1 MYNAALMKLLII
13 LTVCIFG
20 SLMSL
25 IAAYTFS
32 KLKMVNYAD
41 YFVSFAVGSLLGAA
55 FLEII
60 PHAYELSSD
69 LHKVSFNV
77 LIGIFVFFTLE
88 KLLVWRHCHGSH
100 CENHSPVVSHDVK
113 KGSILII
120 GDCFHNFIDGILIA
134 SAFLVDINLGMIT
147 AVAIIAHEVPHEI
160 SNFSIL
166 INSGYSLSK
175 ALLMNII
182 TGCAMILGAILAYFV
197 LSDLEFLIPIILAFA
212 ASSMIYVAISDLIP
226 SLHKKVEIKQTFQ
239 QTFSIFLGVLIIYFL
254 HSLIH

>member
-1 MYNAALMKLLII
+1 MNLLII
-13 LTVCIFG
+13 IAVCFFG
-20 SLMSL
+20 SLLSL
-25 IAAYTFS
+25 TFAFLFS

-41 YFVSFAVGSLLGAA
+41 YFVSFAVGTLLGAA

-60 PHAYELSSD
+60 PHAYELSRD
-69 LHKVSFNV
+69 LHQISLIV
-77 LIGIFVFFTLE
+77 LVGILVFFILE
-88 KLLVWRHCHGSH
+88 KLLVWRHCHVSH
-100 CENHSPVVSHDVK
+100 CENHSPVANHDVK

-134 SAFLVDINLGMIT
+134 SAFIVDINLGLIT
-147 AVAIIAHEVPHEI
+147 ALAIIVHEIPQEI

-166 INSGYSLSK
+166 INSGYSLSRT
-175 ALLMNII
+175 LLMNVI
-182 TGCAMILGAILAYFV
+182 TGFAMIIGAILAYFV
-197 LSDLEFLIPIILAFA
+197 LNDLEFLIPIILAFA

>member
-1 MYNAALMKLLII
+1 MNLLII
-13 LTVCIFG
+13 IAVCFFG
-20 SLMSL
+20 SLLSL
-25 IAAYTFS
+25 TLAFLFS

-41 YFVSFAVGSLLGAA
+41 YFVSFAVGTLLGAA

-60 PHAYELSSD
+60 PHAYELSRD
-69 LHKVSFNV
+69 LHQISLIV
-77 LIGIFVFFTLE
+77 LVGILIFFILE

-100 CENHSPVVSHDVK
+100 CENHSPVVNHDVK

-120 GDCFHNFIDGILIA
+120 GDCFHNFIDGILIS
-134 SAFLVDINLGMIT
+134 SAFIVDINLGLIT
-147 AVAIIAHEVPHEI
+147 ALAIIVHEIPQEI

-166 INSGYSLSK
+166 INSGYSLSRT
-175 ALLMNII
+175 LLMNVI
-182 TGCAMILGAILAYFV
+182 TGFAMIIGAILAYSV
-197 LSDLEFLIPIILAFA
+197 LNDLEFLIPIILAFA

>member
-1 MYNAALMKLLII
+1 MNLLII
-13 LTVCIFG
+13 IAVCFFG
-20 SLMSL
+20 SLLSL
-25 IAAYTFS
+25 TLAVLFS

-41 YFVSFAVGSLLGAA
+41 YFVSFAVGTLLGAA

-60 PHAYELSSD
+60 PHAYELSRD
-69 LHKVSFNV
+69 LHQISLIV
-77 LIGIFVFFTLE
+77 LVGILVFFILE

-100 CENHSPVVSHDVK
+100 CENHSPVVNHDVK

-134 SAFLVDINLGMIT
+134 SAFIVDINLGLIT
-147 AVAIIAHEVPHEI
+147 ALAIIVHEIPQEI

-166 INSGYSLSK
+166 INSGYSLSRT
-175 ALLMNII
+175 LLMNVI
-182 TGCAMILGAILAYFV
+182 TGCAMIVGAILAYFV
-197 LSDLEFLIPIILAFA
+197 LNDLEFLIPIILAFA

>member
-1 MYNAALMKLLII
+1 MNLLII
-13 LTVCIFG
+13 IAVCFFG
-20 SLMSL
+20 SLLSL
-25 IAAYTFS
+25 TLAFLFS

-41 YFVSFAVGSLLGAA
+41 YFVSFAVGTLLGAA

-60 PHAYELSSD
+60 PHAYELSRD
-69 LHKVSFNV
+69 LHQISLIV
-77 LIGIFVFFTLE
+77 LVGILVFFILE

-100 CENHSPVVSHDVK
+100 CENHSPVANHDVK

-134 SAFLVDINLGMIT
+134 SAFIVDINLGLIT
-147 AVAIIAHEVPHEI
+147 ALAIIVHEIPQEI

-166 INSGYSLSK
+166 INSGYSLSRT
-175 ALLMNII
+175 LLMNVI
-182 TGCAMILGAILAYFV
+182 TGFAMIIGAILAYFV
-197 LSDLEFLIPIILAFA
+197 LNDLEFLIPIILAFA

>member
-1 MYNAALMKLLII
+1 MNLLII
-13 LTVCIFG
+13 IAVCFFG
-20 SLMSL
+20 SLLSL
-25 IAAYTFS
+25 MLAFLFS

-41 YFVSFAVGSLLGAA
+41 YFVSFAVGTLLGAA

-60 PHAYELSSD
+60 PHAYELSRD
-69 LHKVSFNV
+69 LHQISLIV
-77 LIGIFVFFTLE
+77 LIGILVFFILE

-100 CENHSPVVSHDVK
+100 CENHSPVVNHDVK

-134 SAFLVDINLGMIT
+134 SAFIVDINLGLIT
-147 AVAIIAHEVPHEI
+147 ALAIIVHEIPQEI

-166 INSGYSLSK
+166 INSGYSLSRT
-175 ALLMNII
+175 LLMNIV
-182 TGCAMILGAILAYFV
+182 TGCAMILGAILAYFI
-197 LSDLEFLIPIILAFA
+197 LNDLEFLIPIILSFA

-239 QTFSIFLGVLIIYFL
+239 QTFSIFLGVIIIYFL

>member
-1 MYNAALMKLLII
+1 MNLLII
-13 LTVCIFG
+13 IAVCFFG
-20 SLMSL
+20 SLLSL
-25 IAAYTFS
+25 MLAFLFS

-41 YFVSFAVGSLLGAA
+41 YFVSFAVGTLLGAA

-60 PHAYELSSD
+60 PHAYELSRD
-69 LHKVSFNV
+69 LHQISLIV
-77 LIGIFVFFTLE
+77 LVGILVFFILE

-100 CENHSPVVSHDVK
+100 CENHSPVVNHDVK

-134 SAFLVDINLGMIT
+134 SAFIVDINLGLIT
-147 AVAIIAHEVPHEI
+147 ALAIIVHEIPQEI

-166 INSGYSLSK
+166 INSGYSLSRT
-175 ALLMNII
+175 LLMNVI
-182 TGCAMILGAILAYFV
+182 TGFAMIIGAILAYFV
-197 LSDLEFLIPIILAFA
+197 LNDLEFLIPIILAFA

>member
-1 MYNAALMKLLII
+1 MNLLII
-13 LTVCIFG
+13 IAVCFFG
-20 SLMSL
+20 SLLSL
-25 IAAYTFS
+25 TFAFLFS

-41 YFVSFAVGSLLGAA
+41 YFVSFAVGTLLGAA

-60 PHAYELSSD
+60 PHAYELSRD
-69 LHKVSFNV
+69 LHQISLIV
-77 LIGIFVFFTLE
+77 LVGILVFFILE

-100 CENHSPVVSHDVK
+100 CENHSPVVNHDVK

-134 SAFLVDINLGMIT
+134 SAFIVDINLGLIT
-147 AVAIIAHEVPHEI
+147 ALAIIVHEIPQEI

-166 INSGYSLSK
+166 INSGYSLSRT
-175 ALLMNII
+175 LLMNVI
-182 TGCAMILGAILAYFV
+182 TGFAMIIGAILAYFV
-197 LSDLEFLIPIILAFA
+197 LNDLEFLIPIILAFA

>member
-1 MYNAALMKLLII
+1 MNLLII
-13 LTVCIFG
+13 IAVCFFG
-20 SLMSL
+20 SLLSL
-25 IAAYTFS
+25 MLAYLFS

-41 YFVSFAVGSLLGAA
+41 YFVSFAVGTLLGAA

-60 PHAYELSSD
+60 PHAYELSRD
-69 LHKVSFNV
+69 LHQISLIV
-77 LIGIFVFFTLE
+77 LVGILVFFILE

-100 CENHSPVVSHDVK
+100 CENHSPVVNHDVK

-134 SAFLVDINLGMIT
+134 SAFIVDINLGLIT
-147 AVAIIAHEVPHEI
+147 ALAIIVHEIPQEI

-166 INSGYSLSK
+166 IKSGYSLSRT
-175 ALLMNII
+175 LLMNII
-182 TGCAMILGAILAYFV
+182 TGCAMIVGAILAYFV
-197 LSDLEFLIPIILAFA
+197 LNDLEFLIPIILAFA

-226 SLHKKVEIKQTFQ
+226 SLHKKVEIRQTFQ

>member
-1 MYNAALMKLLII
+1 MNLLVII
-13 LTVCIFG
+13 AVCFFG
-20 SLMSL
+20 SLLSL
-25 IAAYTFS
+25 TLAFLFS

-41 YFVSFAVGSLLGAA
+41 YFVSFAVGTLLGAA

-60 PHAYELSSD
+60 PHAYELSRD
-69 LHKVSFNV
+69 LHQISLIV
-77 LIGIFVFFTLE
+77 LVGILIFFILE

-100 CENHSPVVSHDVK
+100 CENHSPVVNHDVK

-134 SAFLVDINLGMIT
+134 SAFIVDINLGLIT
-147 AVAIIAHEVPHEI
+147 ALAIIVHEIPQEI

-166 INSGYSLSK
+166 INSGYSLSRT
-175 ALLMNII
+175 LLMNVI
-182 TGCAMILGAILAYFV
+182 TGLAMIIGAILAYFV
-197 LSDLEFLIPIILAFA
+197 LNDLEFLIPIILAFA

>member
-1 MYNAALMKLLII
+1 MNLLII
-13 LTVCIFG
+13 IVVCFFG
-20 SLMSL
+20 SLLSL
-25 IAAYTFS
+25 TLAFLFS

-41 YFVSFAVGSLLGAA
+41 YFVSFAVGTLLGAA

-60 PHAYELSSD
+60 PHAYELSRD
-69 LHKVSFNV
+69 LHQISLIV
-77 LIGIFVFFTLE
+77 LVGILVFFILE

-100 CENHSPVVSHDVK
+100 CENHSPVVNHDVK

-134 SAFLVDINLGMIT
+134 SAFIVDINLGLIT
-147 AVAIIAHEVPHEI
+147 ALAIIVHEIPQEI

-166 INSGYSLSK
+166 INSGYSLSRT
-175 ALLMNII
+175 LLMNVI
-182 TGCAMILGAILAYFV
+182 TGFAMITGAILAYFV
-197 LSDLEFLIPIILAFA
+197 LNDLEFLIPMILSFA

>member
-1 MYNAALMKLLII
+1 MNLLII
-13 LTVCIFG
+13 IAVCFFG
-20 SLMSL
+20 SLLSL
-25 IAAYTFS
+25 MLAFLFS

-41 YFVSFAVGSLLGAA
+41 YFVSFAVGTLLGAA

-60 PHAYELSSD
+60 PHAYELSRD
-69 LHKVSFNV
+69 LHQISLIV
-77 LIGIFVFFTLE
+77 LVGILVFFILE

-100 CENHSPVVSHDVK
+100 CENHSPVVNHDVK

-134 SAFLVDINLGMIT
+134 SAFIVDINLGLIT
-147 AVAIIAHEVPHEI
+147 ALAIIVHEIPQEI

-166 INSGYSLSK
+166 INSGYSLSRT
-175 ALLMNII
+175 LLMNVV
-182 TGCAMILGAILAYFV
+182 TGFAMIIGAILAYFV
-197 LSDLEFLIPIILAFA
+197 LNDLEFLIPIILAFA

>member
-1 MYNAALMKLLII
+1 MNLLII
-13 LTVCIFG
+13 IAVCFFG
-20 SLMSL
+20 SFLSLML
-25 IAAYTFS
+25 AYLFS

-41 YFVSFAVGSLLGAA
+41 YFVSFAVGTLLGAA

-60 PHAYELSSD
+60 PHAYELSRD
-69 LHKVSFNV
+69 LHQISLIV
-77 LIGIFVFFTLE
+77 LIGILVFFILE

-100 CENHSPVVSHDVK
+100 CENHSPVVNHDVK

-134 SAFLVDINLGMIT
+134 SAFIVDINLGLIT
-147 AVAIIAHEVPHEI
+147 ALAIIVHEIPQEI

-166 INSGYSLSK
+166 INSGYSLSRT
-175 ALLMNII
+175 LLMNII
-182 TGCAMILGAILAYFV
+182 TGCAMIIGAILAYFV
-197 LSDLEFLIPIILAFA
+197 LNDLEFLIPIILSFA

>member
-1 MYNAALMKLLII
+1 MNLLII
-13 LTVCIFG
+13 ISVCFFG
-20 SLMSL
+20 SVLSLML
-25 IAAYTFS
+25 AYLFS

-41 YFVSFAVGSLLGAA
+41 YFVSLAVGTLLGAA

-60 PHAYELSSD
+60 PHAYELSGD
-69 LHKVSFNV
+69 LHQISLIV
-77 LIGIFVFFTLE
+77 LIGILVFFILE

-100 CENHSPVVSHDVK
+100 CENHSPVVNHDVK

-134 SAFLVDINLGMIT
+134 SAFIVDINLGLIT
-147 AVAIIAHEVPHEI
+147 ALAIIVHEIPQEI

-166 INSGYSLSK
+166 INSGYSLSRT
-175 ALLMNII
+175 LMMNII
-182 TGCAMILGAILAYFV
+182 TGCAMIIGAILAYFV
-197 LSDLEFLIPIILAFA
+197 LNDLEELIPIILSLA

-226 SLHKKVEIKQTFQ
+226 SLHKKVQIMQTLQ
-239 QTFSIFLGVLIIYFL
+239 QTFSILFGVLIIYFL

>member
-1 MYNAALMKLLII
+1 MNLLII
-13 LTVCIFG
+13 IAVCFFG
-20 SLMSL
+20 SFLSLML
-25 IAAYTFS
+25 AYLFS

-41 YFVSFAVGSLLGAA
+41 YFVSFAVGTLLGAA

-60 PHAYELSSD
+60 PHAYELSRD
-69 LHKVSFNV
+69 LHQISLIV
-77 LIGIFVFFTLE
+77 LIGILVFFILE

-100 CENHSPVVSHDVK
+100 CENHSPVVNHDVK

-134 SAFLVDINLGMIT
+134 SAFIVDINLGLIT
-147 AVAIIAHEVPHEI
+147 ALAIIVHEIPQEI

-166 INSGYSLSK
+166 INSGYSLSRT
-175 ALLMNII
+175 LLMNII
-182 TGCAMILGAILAYFV
+182 TGCAMIIGAILAYFV
-197 LSDLEFLIPIILAFA
+197 LNDLEFLIPMILSFA

-226 SLHKKVEIKQTFQ
+226 SLHKKAEIKQTFQ

>member
-1 MYNAALMKLLII
+1 MNLLII
-13 LTVCIFG
+13 IAVCFFG
-20 SLMSL
+20 SLLSL
-25 IAAYTFS
+25 MLAYLFS

-41 YFVSFAVGSLLGAA
+41 YFVSFAVGTLLGAA

-60 PHAYELSSD
+60 PHAYELSRD
-69 LHKVSFNV
+69 LHQISLIV
-77 LIGIFVFFTLE
+77 LIGILVFFILE

-100 CENHSPVVSHDVK
+100 CENHSPVVNHDIK

-134 SAFLVDINLGMIT
+134 SAFIVDINLGLIT
-147 AVAIIAHEVPHEI
+147 ALAIIVHEIPQEI

-166 INSGYSLSK
+166 INSGYSLSRT
-175 ALLMNII
+175 LLMNII
-182 TGCAMILGAILAYFV
+182 TGCAMIIGAILAYFV
-197 LSDLEFLIPIILAFA
+197 LNDLEFLIPIILSFA

>member
-1 MYNAALMKLLII
+1 MNLLII
-13 LTVCIFG
+13 IAVCFFG
-20 SLMSL
+20 SLLSL
-25 IAAYTFS
+25 TLAYLFS

-41 YFVSFAVGSLLGAA
+41 YFVSFAVGTLLGAA

-60 PHAYELSSD
+60 PHAYELSRD
-69 LHKVSFNV
+69 LHQISLIV
-77 LIGIFVFFTLE
+77 LIGILVFFILE

-100 CENHSPVVSHDVK
+100 CENHSPVVNHDVK

-134 SAFLVDINLGMIT
+134 SAFIVDINLGLIT
-147 AVAIIAHEVPHEI
+147 ALAIIVHEIPQEI

-166 INSGYSLSK
+166 INSGYSLSRT
-175 ALLMNII
+175 LLMNIV

-197 LSDLEFLIPIILAFA
+197 LNDLEFLIPMILAFA

-226 SLHKKVEIKQTFQ
+226 TLHKKVEIKQTFQ

>member
-1 MYNAALMKLLII
+1 MNLLII
-13 LTVCIFG
+13 IAVCFFG
-20 SLMSL
+20 SLLSL
-25 IAAYTFS
+25 MLACLFS

-41 YFVSFAVGSLLGAA
+41 YFVSFAVGTLLGAA

-60 PHAYELSSD
+60 PHAYELSRD
-69 LHKVSFNV
+69 LHQISLIV
-77 LIGIFVFFTLE
+77 LIGILVFFILE

-100 CENHSPVVSHDVK
+100 CENHSPVVNHDVK

-134 SAFLVDINLGMIT
+134 SAFIVDINLGLIT
-147 AVAIIAHEVPHEI
+147 ALAIIVHEIPQEI

-166 INSGYSLSK
+166 INSGYSLSRT
-175 ALLMNII
+175 LLMNIV

-197 LSDLEFLIPIILAFA
+197 LNDLEFLIPIILSFA

-239 QTFSIFLGVLIIYFL
+239 QTSSILLGVLIIYFL

>member
-1 MYNAALMKLLII
+1 MNLLII
-13 LTVCIFG
+13 IAVCFFG
-20 SLMSL
+20 SLLSL
-25 IAAYTFS
+25 MLAYLFS

-41 YFVSFAVGSLLGAA
+41 YFVSFAVGTLLGAA

-60 PHAYELSSD
+60 PHAYELSRD
-69 LHKVSFNV
+69 LHQISLIV
-77 LIGIFVFFTLE
+77 LIGILVFFILE

-100 CENHSPVVSHDVK
+100 CENHSPVVNHDVK

-134 SAFLVDINLGMIT
+134 SAFIVDINLGLIT
-147 AVAIIAHEVPHEI
+147 ALAIIVHEIPQEI

-166 INSGYSLSK
+166 INSGYSLSRT
-175 ALLMNII
+175 LLMNIV

-197 LSDLEFLIPIILAFA
+197 LNDLEFLIPMILAFA

>member
-1 MYNAALMKLLII
+1 MNLLII
-13 LTVCIFG
+13 IAVCFFG
-20 SLMSL
+20 SLLSL
-25 IAAYTFS
+25 TLAYLFS

-41 YFVSFAVGSLLGAA
+41 YFVSFAVGTLLGAA

-60 PHAYELSSD
+60 PHAYEISRD
-69 LHKVSFNV
+69 LHQISLIV
-77 LIGIFVFFTLE
+77 LIGILVFFILE

-100 CENHSPVVSHDVK
+100 CENHSPVVNHDVK

-134 SAFLVDINLGMIT
+134 SAFIVDINLGLIT
-147 AVAIIAHEVPHEI
+147 ALAIIVHEIPQEI

-166 INSGYSLSK
+166 INSGYSLSRT
-175 ALLMNII
+175 LLMNIV
-182 TGCAMILGAILAYFV
+182 TGCAMIIGAILAYFV
-197 LSDLEFLIPIILAFA
+197 LNDLEFLIPMILSFA

>member
-1 MYNAALMKLLII
+1 MNLLII
-13 LTVCIFG
+13 IAVCFFG
-20 SLMSL
+20 SLLSL
-25 IAAYTFS
+25 TLAFLFS

-41 YFVSFAVGSLLGAA
+41 YFVSFAVGTLLGAA

-60 PHAYELSSD
+60 PHAYELSRD
-69 LHKVSFNV
+69 LHQISLIV
-77 LIGIFVFFTLE
+77 LVGILIFFILE

-100 CENHSPVVSHDVK
+100 CENHSPVVNHDVK

-134 SAFLVDINLGMIT
+134 SAFIVDINLGLIT
-147 AVAIIAHEVPHEI
+147 ALAIIVHEIPQEI

-166 INSGYSLSK
+166 INSGYSLSRT
-175 ALLMNII
+175 LLMNVI
-182 TGCAMILGAILAYFV
+182 TGFAMIIGAILAYFV

-239 QTFSIFLGVLIIYFL
+239 QTFSIFFGVLIIYFL

>member
-1 MYNAALMKLLII
+1 MNLLII
-13 LTVCIFG
+13 IAVCFFG
-20 SLMSL
+20 SLLSL
-25 IAAYTFS
+25 MLAYLFS

-41 YFVSFAVGSLLGAA
+41 YFVSFAVGTLLGAA

-60 PHAYELSSD
+60 PHAYELSRD
-69 LHKVSFNV
+69 LHQISLIV
-77 LIGIFVFFTLE
+77 LIGILIFFILE

-100 CENHSPVVSHDVK
+100 CENHSPVVNHDVK

-134 SAFLVDINLGMIT
+134 SAFIVDINLGLIT
-147 AVAIIAHEVPHEI
+147 ALAIIVHEIPQEI

-166 INSGYSLSK
+166 INSGYSLSRT
-175 ALLMNII
+175 LLMNVI
-182 TGCAMILGAILAYFV
+182 TGFAMIIGAILAYFV
-197 LSDLEFLIPIILAFA
+197 LNDLEFLIPMILSFA

>member
-1 MYNAALMKLLII
+1 MNLLII
-13 LTVCIFG
+13 IAVCFFG
-20 SLMSL
+20 SLLSL
-25 IAAYTFS
+25 TLAFLFS

-41 YFVSFAVGSLLGAA
+41 YFVSFAVGTLLGAA

-60 PHAYELSSD
+60 PHAYELSRD
-69 LHKVSFNV
+69 LHQISLIV
-77 LIGIFVFFTLE
+77 LIGILVFFILE

-100 CENHSPVVSHDVK
+100 CENHSPVVNHDVK

-134 SAFLVDINLGMIT
+134 SAFIVDINLGLIT
-147 AVAIIAHEVPHEI
+147 ALAIIVHEIPQEI

-166 INSGYSLSK
+166 INSGYSLSRT
-175 ALLMNII
+175 LLMNVI
-182 TGCAMILGAILAYFV
+182 TGFAMIIGAILAYFV
-197 LSDLEFLIPIILAFA
+197 LNDLEFLIPIILAFA

>member
-1 MYNAALMKLLII
+1 MNLLVII
-13 LTVCIFG
+13 AVCFFG
-20 SLMSL
+20 SLLSL
-25 IAAYTFS
+25 TLAYLFS

-41 YFVSFAVGSLLGAA
+41 YFVSFAVGTLLGAA

-60 PHAYELSSD
+60 PHAYGLSRD
-69 LHKVSFNV
+69 LHQISLIV
-77 LIGIFVFFTLE
+77 LMGILVFFILE

-100 CENHSPVVSHDVK
+100 CENHSPEVNHDVK

-134 SAFLVDINLGMIT
+134 SAFIVDINLGLIT
-147 AVAIIAHEVPHEI
+147 ALAIIVHEIPQEI

-166 INSGYSLSK
+166 INSGYSLSRT
-175 ALLMNII
+175 LLMNII
-182 TGCAMILGAILAYFV
+182 TGFAMIIGAILAYFV
-197 LSDLEFLIPIILAFA
+197 LNDLEFLIPIILAFA

>member
-1 MYNAALMKLLII
+1 MNLLII
-13 LTVCIFG
+13 IAVCFFG
-20 SLMSL
+20 SLLSL
-25 IAAYTFS
+25 TLAFLFS

-41 YFVSFAVGSLLGAA
+41 YFVSFAVGTLLGAA

-60 PHAYELSSD
+60 PHAYELSRD
-69 LHKVSFNV
+69 LHQISLFV
-77 LIGIFVFFTLE
+77 LVGILVFFILE

-100 CENHSPVVSHDVK
+100 CENHSPVVNHDVK

-134 SAFLVDINLGMIT
+134 SAFIVDINLGLIT
-147 AVAIIAHEVPHEI
+147 ALAIIVHEIPQEI

-166 INSGYSLSK
+166 INSGYSLSRT
-175 ALLMNII
+175 LLMNVI
-182 TGCAMILGAILAYFV
+182 TGFAMIIGAILAYFV
-197 LSDLEFLIPIILAFA
+197 LNDLEFLIPIILAFA

>member
-1 MYNAALMKLLII
+1 MNLLII
-13 LTVCIFG
+13 IAVCFFG
-20 SLMSL
+20 SLLSL
-25 IAAYTFS
+25 TLAFLFS

-41 YFVSFAVGSLLGAA
+41 YFVSFAVGTLLGAA

-60 PHAYELSSD
+60 PHAYELSRD
-69 LHKVSFNV
+69 LHQISLIV
-77 LIGIFVFFTLE
+77 LIGILVFFILE

-100 CENHSPVVSHDVK
+100 CENHSPVVNHDVK

-134 SAFLVDINLGMIT
+134 SAFIVDINLGLIT
-147 AVAIIAHEVPHEI
+147 ALAIIVHEIPQEI

-166 INSGYSLSK
+166 INSGYSLSRT
-175 ALLMNII
+175 LLMNII
-182 TGCAMILGAILAYFV
+182 TGCAMIIGAILAYFV
-197 LSDLEFLIPIILAFA
+197 LNDLEFLIPTILSFA

>member
-1 MYNAALMKLLII
+1 MNLLVII
-13 LTVCIFG
+13 AVCFFG
-20 SLMSL
+20 SFLSLML
-25 IAAYTFS
+25 AYLFS

-41 YFVSFAVGSLLGAA
+41 YFVSFAVGTLLGAA

-60 PHAYELSSD
+60 PHAYELSRD
-69 LHKVSFNV
+69 LHQISLIV
-77 LIGIFVFFTLE
+77 LIGILVFFILE

-100 CENHSPVVSHDVK
+100 CENHSPVVNHDIK

-134 SAFLVDINLGMIT
+134 SAFIVDINLGLIT
-147 AVAIIAHEVPHEI
+147 ALAIIVHEIPQEI

-166 INSGYSLSK
+166 INSGYSLSRT
-175 ALLMNII
+175 LLMNVI
-182 TGCAMILGAILAYFV
+182 TGFAMIIGAILAYFV
-197 LSDLEFLIPIILAFA
+197 LNDLEFLIPIILAFA

-226 SLHKKVEIKQTFQ
+226 SLHKKVEINQTFQ

>member
-1 MYNAALMKLLII
+1 MNLLII
-13 LTVCIFG
+13 IAVCFFG
-20 SLMSL
+20 SLLSL
-25 IAAYTFS
+25 TLAYLFS

-41 YFVSFAVGSLLGAA
+41 YFVSFAVGTLLGAA

-60 PHAYELSSD
+60 PHAYELSRD
-69 LHKVSFNV
+69 LHQISLIV
-77 LIGIFVFFTLE
+77 LVGILVFFILE

-100 CENHSPVVSHDVK
+100 CENHSPVVNHDIK

-134 SAFLVDINLGMIT
+134 SAFIVDINLGLIT
-147 AVAIIAHEVPHEI
+147 ALAIIVHEIPQEI

-166 INSGYSLSK
+166 INSGYSLSRT
-175 ALLMNII
+175 LLMNIV

-197 LSDLEFLIPIILAFA
+197 LNDLEFLIPMILSFA

>member
-1 MYNAALMKLLII
+1 MNLLVII
-13 LTVCIFG
+13 AVCFFG
-20 SLMSL
+20 SLLSL
-25 IAAYTFS
+25 MLAFLFS

-41 YFVSFAVGSLLGAA
+41 YFVSFAVGTLLGAA

-60 PHAYELSSD
+60 PHAYELSRD
-69 LHKVSFNV
+69 LHQISLIV
-77 LIGIFVFFTLE
+77 LVGILVFFILE

-100 CENHSPVVSHDVK
+100 CENHSPVVNHDVK

-134 SAFLVDINLGMIT
+134 SAFIVDINLGLIT
-147 AVAIIAHEVPHEI
+147 ALAIIVHEIPQEI

-166 INSGYSLSK
+166 INSGYSLSRT
-175 ALLMNII
+175 LLMNVI
-182 TGCAMILGAILAYFV
+182 TGFAMIIGAILAYFV
-197 LSDLEFLIPIILAFA
+197 LNDLEFLIPIILAFA

>member
-1 MYNAALMKLLII
+1 MNLLII
-13 LTVCIFG
+13 IAVCFFG
-20 SLMSL
+20 SLLSL
-25 IAAYTFS
+25 TLAFLFS

-41 YFVSFAVGSLLGAA
+41 YFVSFAVGTLLGAA

-60 PHAYELSSD
+60 PHAYELSRD
-69 LHKVSFNV
+69 LHQISLIV
-77 LIGIFVFFTLE
+77 LVGILIFFILE

-100 CENHSPVVSHDVK
+100 CENHSPVVNHDVK

-134 SAFLVDINLGMIT
+134 SAFIVDINLGLIT
-147 AVAIIAHEVPHEI
+147 ALAIIVHEIPQEI

-166 INSGYSLSK
+166 INSGYSLSRT
-175 ALLMNII
+175 LLMNVI
-182 TGCAMILGAILAYFV
+182 TGFAMIIGAILAYSV
-197 LSDLEFLIPIILAFA
+197 LNDLEFLIPIILAFA

-239 QTFSIFLGVLIIYFL
+239 QTFSILLGVLIIYFL

>member
-1 MYNAALMKLLII
+1 MNLLVII
-13 LTVCIFG
+13 AVCFFG
-20 SLMSL
+20 SLLSL
-25 IAAYTFS
+25 TLAFLFS

-41 YFVSFAVGSLLGAA
+41 YFVSFAVGTLLGAA

-60 PHAYELSSD
+60 PHAYELSRD
-69 LHKVSFNV
+69 LHQISLIV
-77 LIGIFVFFTLE
+77 LVGILIFFILE

-100 CENHSPVVSHDVK
+100 CENHSPVVNHDVK

-134 SAFLVDINLGMIT
+134 SAFIVDINLGLIT
-147 AVAIIAHEVPHEI
+147 ALAIIVHEIPQEI

-166 INSGYSLSK
+166 INSGYSLSRT
-175 ALLMNII
+175 LLMNVI
-182 TGCAMILGAILAYFV
+182 TGFAMIIGAILAYFV
-197 LSDLEFLIPIILAFA
+197 LNDLEFLIPIILAFA

>member
-1 MYNAALMKLLII
+1 MNLLVII
-13 LTVCIFG
+13 AVCFFG
-20 SLMSL
+20 SLLSL
-25 IAAYTFS
+25 TLAYLFS

-41 YFVSFAVGSLLGAA
+41 YFVSFAVGTLLGAA

-60 PHAYELSSD
+60 PHAYELSRD
-69 LHKVSFNV
+69 LHQISLIV
-77 LIGIFVFFTLE
+77 LIGILVFFILE

-100 CENHSPVVSHDVK
+100 CENHSPVVNHDIK

-134 SAFLVDINLGMIT
+134 SAFIVDINLGLIT
-147 AVAIIAHEVPHEI
+147 ALAIIVHEIPQEI

-166 INSGYSLSK
+166 INSGYSLSRT
-175 ALLMNII
+175 LMMNII
-182 TGCAMILGAILAYFV
+182 TGCAMIVGAILAYFV
-197 LSDLEFLIPIILAFA
+197 LNDLEFLIPIILAFA

-226 SLHKKVEIKQTFQ
+226 SLHKKVEIRQTFQ

>member
-1 MYNAALMKLLII
+1 MNLLII
-13 LTVCIFG
+13 IAVCFFG
-20 SLMSL
+20 SVLSLML
-25 IAAYTFS
+25 AYLFS

-41 YFVSFAVGSLLGAA
+41 YFVSLAVGTLLGAA

-60 PHAYELSSD
+60 PHAYELSGD
-69 LHKVSFNV
+69 LHQISLIV
-77 LIGIFVFFTLE
+77 LIGILVFFILE

-100 CENHSPVVSHDVK
+100 CENHSPVVNHDVK

-134 SAFLVDINLGMIT
+134 SAFIVDINLGLIT
-147 AVAIIAHEVPHEI
+147 ALAIIVHEIPQEI

-166 INSGYSLSK
+166 INSGYSLSRT
-175 ALLMNII
+175 LIMNII
-182 TGCAMILGAILAYFV
+182 TGCAMIIGAILAYFV
-197 LSDLEFLIPIILAFA
+197 LNDLEELIPIILSLA

-226 SLHKKVEIKQTFQ
+226 SLHKKVQIKQTLQ
-239 QTFSIFLGVLIIYFL
+239 QTFSILFGVLIIYFL

>member
-1 MYNAALMKLLII
+1 MNLLVII
-13 LTVCIFG
+13 AVCFFG
-20 SLMSL
+20 SLLSL
-25 IAAYTFS
+25 TLAYLFS

-41 YFVSFAVGSLLGAA
+41 YFVSFAVGTLLGAA

-60 PHAYELSSD
+60 PHAYELSRD
-69 LHKVSFNV
+69 LHQISLIV
-77 LIGIFVFFTLE
+77 LIGILLFFILE

-100 CENHSPVVSHDVK
+100 CENHSPVVNHDVK

-134 SAFLVDINLGMIT
+134 SAFIVDINLGLIT
-147 AVAIIAHEVPHEI
+147 ALAIIVHEIPQEI

-166 INSGYSLSK
+166 INSGYSLSRT
-175 ALLMNII
+175 LLMNIV

-197 LSDLEFLIPIILAFA
+197 LNDLEFLIPIILAFA

>member
-1 MYNAALMKLLII
+1 MNLLII
-13 LTVCIFG
+13 IAVCFFG
-20 SLMSL
+20 SLLSL
-25 IAAYTFS
+25 MLAYLFS

-41 YFVSFAVGSLLGAA
+41 YFVSFAVGTLLGAA

-60 PHAYELSSD
+60 PHAYELSRD
-69 LHKVSFNV
+69 LHQISLIV
-77 LIGIFVFFTLE
+77 LIGILVFFILE

-100 CENHSPVVSHDVK
+100 CENHSPVVNHDVK

-134 SAFLVDINLGMIT
+134 SAFIVDINLGLIT
-147 AVAIIAHEVPHEI
+147 ALAIIVHEIPQEI

-166 INSGYSLSK
+166 INSGYSLSRT
-175 ALLMNII
+175 LLMNII
-182 TGCAMILGAILAYFV
+182 TGCAMIIGAILAYFV
-197 LSDLEFLIPIILAFA
+197 LNDLEFLIPIILSFA